1 MKSLSLN
8 PRRRLAPL
16 LLVSASLLGGA
27 LLSGCAGLVVGGAV
41 VGGLM
46 VADRRTSGAQIED
59 QAIELKAINRI
70 QSVLGERGH
79 VNVTSYNRM
88 ALLTGEVP
96 TEADRS
102 AIEQSIS
109 QIENV
114 RSIVNELAVTANS
127 SIGSRSNDVVLTS
140 KVKASFLDARDLQAN
155 AFKVVTERGQV
166 FLMGRVTEREARRAG
181 EVARSISG
189 VQKVVRVFEVISE
202 AELAEL
208 QPSKDAAK
216 DGSKEAPKDGAKN

>member
-1 MKSLSLN
+1 MKSSSLN
-8 PRRRLAPL
+8 PRRHLAPL

-46 VADRRTSGAQIED
+46 VTDRRTSGAQVED

-70 QSVLGERGH
+70 QTVLGERGH
-79 VNVTSYNRM
+79 VNITSYNRM

-166 FLMGRVTEREARRAG
+166 FLMGRVTEREAKRAG
-181 EVARSISG
+181 DVARSIGG
-189 VQKVVRVFEVISE
+189 VQKVVRVFELISE

-208 QPSKDAAK
+208 QPSKDPAKDSPKDAAK
-216 DGSKEAPKDGAKN
+216 DGSKN